1 MKPTLL
7 LWLFVTAG
15 GAAAEHLPAIWERRA
30 RLPGQRAGQA
40 RDADPHPP
48 PGHRLQVRAPPRRS
62 SIYSP
67 VSLWTRTP
75 AWRAT
80 PLATSGP
87 AQNATTPHTTHAPNP
102 PIRVHRSYHKPW
114 VRPALSRARCR
125 LLAQQTD
132 NYPRPGCSYSYVSSV
147 STDHSCIT
155 TARRSCSEILTV
167 VSCACSICRWEIVGS
182 SDEVEYSPFPVP
194 KHGLPVRLWRE
205 NRTVDRKG
213 VCESDDV
220 EDIIV

>member
-1 MKPTLL
+1 VHACPGNELAKLEMLILIHHLVTGYRCAPLL
-7 LWLFVTAG
+7 ADPPYIPPCPCG
-15 GAAAEHLPAIWERRA
+15 PERR
-30 RLPGQRAGQA
+30 LG
-40 RDADPHPP
+40 
-48 PGHRLQVRAPPRRS
+48 
-62 SIYSP
+62 
-67 VSLWTRTP
+67 
-75 AWRAT
+75 AT

-155 TARRSCSEILTV
+155 TARRSCSEILTL

-194 KHGLPVRLWRE
+194 KHGLPVRLWRD